1 MDAPIADGEMSANAL
16 DKSAGEDALLRE
28 EEAGLL
34 QSVLT
39 PSTAPPLRSDRQTDT
54 HTHRETHTDGVGVP
68 QMIHCTIYAIALCS
82 QRQRDRVVKVMD

>member
-39 PSTAPPLRSDRQTDT
+39 PSTAPPLSSDRQTDT
-54 HTHRETHTDGVGVP
+54 HTERDTHRRGGCATNDSLHN
-68 QMIHCTIYAIALCS
+68 ICHCLMLAKAA
-82 QRQRDRVVKVMD
+82 